1 MSVSGSRAWLAALM
15 VIAACGHGGTAPVGP
30 GSGSGGASDASPG
43 TADGPAADAAGAP
56 AATDAAVASASPD
69 AAVAKPKPH
78 GPAKVVQINQPGQPI
93 DLNAFTVAGHVT
105 IVDFWA
111 TWCGSCKVMEDKY
124 MAKVGDDPRVVI
136 RKVDVGDGDTPVA
149 KAYQVHA
156 LPVIWIY
163 DAKKQLRYVLAAN
176 DCLAAGDH
184 ALELARE
191 SGSGN

>member
-1 MSVSGSRAWLAALM
+1 MRAWIAA
-15 VIAACGHGGTAPVGP
+15 VIAAACGACGHGGTPPVGP
-30 GSGSGGASDASPG
+30 GTGAVNDAPPPA
-43 TADGPAADAAGAP
+43 TAADAASASP
-56 AATDAAVASASPD
+56 VVDAAVSGGDHTPPD
-69 AAVAKPKPH
+69 AGAAVHPTPH
-78 GPAKVVQINQPGQPI
+78 QPAKVVQINQPGQVI

-124 MAKVGDDPRVVI
+124 MAKIGSDARVVV

-149 KAYQVHA
+149 KAYKVHA

-163 DAKKQLRYVLAAN
+163 DAKKQLRFVLAAN
-176 DCLAAGDH
+176 DCLLAGDH

-191 SGSGN
+191 SGSAN